1 MDPPTQPYT
10 TAILLATFSLLSVL
24 LITPPMFWHFTNRN
38 IGATSLILWLLLLN
52 LQTFLNALL
61 WSHDD
66 LSQWFGGNVLC
77 DIEVKLMM
85 AASVGV
91 PSSVASV
98 LRALARVMD
107 TDKASLG
114 LSKREKRRGYAI
126 DLVWCV
132 GCPVVQIFFHYV
144 VQTERYYVVGIAGCT
159 PAADDSWVT
168 DLLILTPPVV
178 WTVVGGY
185 YSGEFDL
192 PNFLGLLRVWLAD
205 LDSSSTQ
212 LSCSSACTATAATSP
227 AC

>member
-1 MDPPTQPYT
+1 
-10 TAILLATFSLLSVL
+10 
-24 LITPPMFWHFTNRN
+24 
-38 IGATSLILWLLLLN
+38 
-52 LQTFLNALL
+52 
-61 WSHDD
+61 
-66 LSQWFGGNVLC
+66 VLC

-192 PNFLGLLRVWLAD
+192 PDLSLSRDPFAD
-205 LDSSSTQ
+205 LIAFSSQ
-212 LSCSSACTATAATSP
+212 PSCSSACTATAATSP
-227 AC
+227 ASWPTATPTGPASCASSPSA